1 MITIITRSIILSSLM
16 IVNVT
21 LADIVKI
28 SDFIPLKKAIN
39 KANQDTLVI
48 FDVDHVLIMPTDEYT
63 LNRHP
68 YRKELWNAI
77 ENRISKE
84 EWKKL
89 YGITASKAKWRLVDP
104 EIINIF
110 DELKLR
116 KIPTMAL
123 SSIYTGKFGVI
134 DSIEDWRIKHL
145 HDLGFDFA
153 TLTPI
158 KIDLYAK
165 ELEENDGV
173 PILKSGV
180 MLTAQ
185 VDKAKMLEHV
195 LHNTNY
201 RPKTIIFVD
210 DMLNNIESLKNLSD
224 KMQIEFYGF
233 HYTAVSEMPLPI
245 INKETEKL
253 RFQILEQEHEWLT
266 HNEMAERNLIQ
277 IAPSNNCDIHTA
289 SYNTD
294 K

>member
-1 MITIITRSIILSSLM
+1 MITITLRAIILSSFM
-16 IVNVT
+16 IVNVA

-28 SDFIPLKKAIN
+28 SNFILLKEAIERAN
-39 KANQDTLVI
+39 KDTLVI

-68 YRKELWNAI
+68 YRKELWKAI

-84 EWKKL
+84 KWKEL

-104 EIINIF
+104 DIMNIF
-110 DELKLR
+110 AELKVR

-134 DSIEDWRIKHL
+134 DSIEDWRVKQL

-158 KIDLYAK
+158 KIDLYLK
-165 ELEENDGV
+165 ELEANDGI

-185 VDKAKMLEHV
+185 IDKAKMLEYV
-195 LHNTNY
+195 LHHTNY

-210 DMLNNIESLKNLSD
+210 DMLNNIESLENLSR

-233 HYTAVSEMPLPI
+233 HYVAVSQMPLPI

-253 RFQILEQEHEWLT
+253 RFQILEQEHKWLT
-266 HNEMAERNLIQ
+266 HQEMAARNLIYL
-277 IAPSNNCDIHTA
+277 ASPNNFNIHTA
-289 SYNTD
+289 SHNSD

>member
-1 MITIITRSIILSSLM
+1 M
-16 IVNVT
+16 IVNVA
-21 LADIVKI
+21 LADVIKI
-28 SDFIPLKKAIN
+28 SNFILLKEAIGR
-39 KANQDTLVI
+39 ANQDTLVI

-68 YRKELWNAI
+68 YRKELWQAI

-84 EWKKL
+84 EWKEL

-104 EIINIF
+104 EIMNIF
-110 DELKLR
+110 AELKIR

-134 DSIEDWRIKHL
+134 DSIEDWRVKHL
-145 HDLGFDFA
+145 HDLGFDFS

-158 KIDLYAK
+158 KTDLYAK
-165 ELEENDGV
+165 QLEENDGV

-185 VDKAKMLEHV
+185 IDKAKMLEHV
-195 LHNTNY
+195 LLQSNY

-210 DMLNNIESLKNLSD
+210 DMLNNIESLENLSR
-224 KMQIEFYGF
+224 KMKIEFYGF
-233 HYTAVSEMPLPI
+233 HYTAVSQMPLPI

-253 RFQILEQEHEWLT
+253 RFQILEQDHEWLT
-266 HNEMAERNLIQ
+266 HKEMAERNLIH
-277 IAPSNNCDIHTA
+277 ITPPNNFNIQTA
-289 SYNTD
+289 SHNPG